1 MKASSILDTIGR
13 TPHIRMNRLFGTA
26 PEVWIKA
33 ERANPGG
40 SIKDRIALA
49 MIEDAEKR
57 GVLKPGGTIIEPT
70 SGNTGIGLAMVAAVF
85 GKPNFSDIQFTINGS
100 HFLVGDFLNA
110 IINFVLVAFVL
121 FLVVRGWEKMLE
133 RMRTDPD
140 PADLTTDQLLL
151 TEIRDLLAAP
161 DEMALGIDTDWRE
174 HYRPRT
180 QHPPHDAEKAITSG
194 GKVQKVHRAIP
205 YDDATGEFI
214 GVAKFGSEGARRFR
228 DFYRRRKAE
237 FWGKPYREAAT
248 FQKAYLI
255 HMFQDM
261 IEQGIPFGHA
271 DTPGNYREIDT
282 QEDMNLA
289 QTLWR
294 P

>member
-1 MKASSILDTIGR
+1 MRAIIIGAGRGSRLMPTTENAPKCYAEIRGKRILDWTVEALRGGGCSEICFIGGYR
-13 TPHIRMNRLFGTA
+13 IEAVRRDYPHFQFRENADWPNNNILVSLMCAEDLMDRPFVTA
-26 PEVWIKA
+26 Y
-33 ERANPGG
+33 
-40 SIKDRIALA
+40 
-49 MIEDAEKR
+49 
-57 GVLKPGGTIIEPT
+57 
-70 SGNTGIGLAMVAAVF
+70 
-85 GKPNFSDIQFTINGS
+85 SDILFTPEI
-100 HFLVGDFLNA
+100 
-110 IINFVLVAFVL
+110 
-121 FLVVRGWEKMLE
+121 VRGLI
-133 RMRTDPD
+133 DC
-140 PADLTTDQLLL
+140 
-151 TEIRDLLAAP
+151 P
-161 DEMALGIDTDWRE
+161 DELALGIDTDWRE

-180 QHPPHDAEKAITSG
+180 QHPPHDAEKAITSD
-194 GKVQKVHRAIP
+194 GKVQKVHRGIP

-228 DFYRRRKAE
+228 EFYHRRKAE

>member
-1 MKASSILDTIGR
+1 MRAIIIGAGRGSRLMPTTENAPKCYAEIQGKRILDWTVEALQRGGCSEICFIGGYR
-13 TPHIRMNRLFGTA
+13 IETVKRDYPHFVFRENPDWPDNNILVSLMCAEDLMDRPFVTA
-26 PEVWIKA
+26 Y
-33 ERANPGG
+33 
-40 SIKDRIALA
+40 
-49 MIEDAEKR
+49 
-57 GVLKPGGTIIEPT
+57 
-70 SGNTGIGLAMVAAVF
+70 
-85 GKPNFSDIQFTINGS
+85 SDILFTPEI
-100 HFLVGDFLNA
+100 
-110 IINFVLVAFVL
+110 
-121 FLVVRGWEKMLE
+121 VRGLI
-133 RMRTDPD
+133 DC
-140 PADLTTDQLLL
+140 
-151 TEIRDLLAAP
+151 P
-161 DEMALGIDTDWRE
+161 DEFALGIDTDWRE

-180 QHPPHDAEKAITSG
+180 QHPPHDAEKAITAAG
-194 GKVQKVHRAIP
+194 RVRKVHRGIP

-214 GVAKFGSEGARRFR
+214 GVAKFGAEGARRFR
-228 DFYRRRKAE
+228 DFYHRRKAE
-237 FWGKPYREAAT
+237 FWGKPYREAAS

>member
-1 MKASSILDTIGR
+1 MRAIIIGAGRGSRLMPTTENAPKCYAEIRGKRILDWTVEALQGGGCSEICFIGGYR
-13 TPHIRMNRLFGTA
+13 IETVKRDYPHFQFRENPDWPDNNILVSLMCAEDLMDRPFVTA
-26 PEVWIKA
+26 Y
-33 ERANPGG
+33 
-40 SIKDRIALA
+40 
-49 MIEDAEKR
+49 
-57 GVLKPGGTIIEPT
+57 
-70 SGNTGIGLAMVAAVF
+70 
-85 GKPNFSDIQFTINGS
+85 SDILFTPEI
-100 HFLVGDFLNA
+100 
-110 IINFVLVAFVL
+110 
-121 FLVVRGWEKMLE
+121 VRGLI
-133 RMRTDPD
+133 DC
-140 PADLTTDQLLL
+140 
-151 TEIRDLLAAP
+151 P
-161 DEMALGIDTDWRE
+161 DELALGIDTDWRE

-180 QHPPHDAEKAITSG
+180 QHPPHDAEKAITAG
-194 GKVQKVHRAIP
+194 AKVLKVHRGIP

-228 DFYRRRKAE
+228 DFYHRRKAE
-237 FWGKPYREAAT
+237 FWGKPYREAAS